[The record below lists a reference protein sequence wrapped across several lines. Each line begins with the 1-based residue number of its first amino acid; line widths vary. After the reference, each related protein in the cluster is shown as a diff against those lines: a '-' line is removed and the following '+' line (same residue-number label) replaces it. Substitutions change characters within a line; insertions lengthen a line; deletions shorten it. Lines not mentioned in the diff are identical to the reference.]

1 MKIESL
7 VIVASLCTVFL
18 AACSTRPSGPLV
30 YRESQ
35 FASRLEFLRYCQE
48 HELYT
53 NRCE

>member
-7 VIVASLCTVFL
+7 VFLVALCAVFL
-18 AACSTRPSGPLV
+18 TGCSTRPSGPLV

-35 FASRLEFLRYCQE
+35 FANRLEFLRYCQE

-53 NRCE
+53 SRCE